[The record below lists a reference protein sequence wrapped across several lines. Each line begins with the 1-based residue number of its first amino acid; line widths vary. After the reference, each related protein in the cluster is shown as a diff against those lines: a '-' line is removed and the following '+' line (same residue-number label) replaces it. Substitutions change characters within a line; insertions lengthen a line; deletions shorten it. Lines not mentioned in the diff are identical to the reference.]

1 MSRYNI
7 HIDPNLPDPDSI
19 KGRQDFDALFKE
31 YRAVKRFDFWR
42 NLYKDPKLF
51 AGLAAAFAII
61 FLVFQAVE
69 DTELEQAYNRMGAP
83 VFGEMTPEQVW
94 TLSGDQ
100 DTTLYLTE
108 RLSLVIPAGALLD
121 SSGKTI
127 SGLYELSFRQMDQLA
142 EQFIS
147 GTDGADQPFQLYAT
161 SQGKPL
167 SISTGVELLVR
178 NAHSPIIQYQEAQWL
193 ALTELPAQESGSN
206 DAVQRPEL
214 PAILKNQS
222 EQGRKDI
229 GPAPQRPGKPFGV
242 KVRNIH
248 KYPQFRGYENV
259 YWEYIPHQGFADPW
273 ADGLINDTLSQ
284 VRIRPYRNDTYQLQ
298 FTSPTA
304 SAGIVR
310 KIVVARPFLSAQNEA
325 VALSMYQDRMEEYR
339 TELSHWEA
347 EKEQIRAEEAHI
359 IKAREQYQKAMN
371 CWLESQPNPDS
382 ATIVPHSRYPI
393 KQFGHLGFTPE
404 KLNASDSLQI
414 TMFLATENAPEAEDL
429 VRVFIANPDN
439 GVILQGI
446 QEKEDWK
453 LPNTGPGSVI
463 WAYGH
468 KHIWIGKVRDTV
480 EKAQEVTLTLLPDH
494 LETTED
500 IIRHLAGVL

>member
-7 HIDPNLPDPDSI
+7 HIDPNLPDSDSV
-19 KGRQDFDALFKE
+19 KGHQDFDALFKE

-42 NLYKDPKLF
+42 NLYKDPKVF

-61 FLVFQAVE
+61 FLVFQAVD
-69 DTELEQAYNRMGAP
+69 DTEVETAYQRMGAP
-83 VFGEMTPEQVW
+83 VAAELMPEQVW

-108 RLSLVIPAGALLD
+108 RLSLFIPAGALID

-127 SGLYELSFRQMDQLA
+127 SEAYELSFRQMDQLA

-147 GTDGADQPFQLYAT
+147 GTDGAGQPFSLDAT
-161 SQGKPL
+161 SQGNPL
-167 SISTGVELLVR
+167 QIGEGVELFVR
-178 NAHSPIIQYQEAQWL
+178 NDHASVIHYSEDVWL
-193 ALTELPAQESGSN
+193 ALAEIPGQETGAIAS
-206 DAVQRPEL
+206 VQRPEL
-214 PAILKNQS
+214 PAILRNNS
-222 EQGRKDI
+222 EAGRKAL

-242 KVRNIH
+242 KVRNINDF
-248 KYPQFRGYENV
+248 PQFRGYENV
-259 YWEYIPHQGFADPW
+259 YWEYIPFQGHADPW

-284 VRIRPYRNDTYQLQ
+284 VRIRPYRDDTYELL
-298 FTSPTA
+298 FTSPT
-304 SAGIVR
+304 SAGGITR

-325 VALSMYQDRMEEYR
+325 VALSMYQDRMEEYSA
-339 TELSHWEA
+339 ELSAWEA
-347 EKEQIRAEEAHI
+347 EKEQIRAEEAQLAD
-359 IKAREQYQKAMN
+359 ARMQYQKAMDL
-371 CWLESQPNPDS
+371 WLESQTTPDT
-382 ATIVPHSRYPI
+382 AAIIPHSRYPI
-393 KQFGHLGFTPE
+393 KQFGYLGFAPE
-404 KLNASDSLQI
+404 QLNASDSLQV
-414 TMFLATENAPEAEDL
+414 TLFLATENAPEAEDL
-429 VRVFIANPDN
+429 VRVFIANPDD
-439 GVILQGI
+439 GVIFRGV

-453 LPNTGPGSVI
+453 LPNTGAGSVI

-468 KHIWIGKVRDTV
+468 KHIWIGKVMDTK